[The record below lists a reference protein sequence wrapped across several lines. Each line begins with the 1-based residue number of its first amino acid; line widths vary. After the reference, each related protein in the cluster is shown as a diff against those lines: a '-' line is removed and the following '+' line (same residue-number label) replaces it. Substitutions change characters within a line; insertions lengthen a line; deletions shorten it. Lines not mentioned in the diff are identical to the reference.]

1 MPDRLFSVD
10 GQVVLVSGGSLGIG
24 RALDAG
30 FARRGAQVVITGR
43 DRETLDTT
51 AAQIASADLS
61 VEPLVCDV
69 AQVDAIRDTVS
80 QVIERFERIDTLV
93 NVAGVN
99 RRQSAESYTPDDYDF
114 ILDINLKGAFFLSQ
128 EAGKHMIERGRGAQ
142 INIESLNSWAPLK
155 GVLPYAMSKAGMQ
168 IMTRGLALEWGPHGV
183 RVNSLAPGFV
193 LTELTRQLWSDP
205 TMQAWGKRNT
215 PLGRIGEVDDM
226 IGTTIFLASEAAAF
240 LTGQTIY
247 VDGGF
252 TAGLNWPISLD

>member
-10 GQVVLVSGGSLGIG
+10 GQVVLVSGGSRGIG
-24 RALDAG
+24 RAIAAG